1 MITSEFLSFLKIEKK
16 FIYLLIINNI
26 FFISCIFIYLKYKNN
41 QTNIRFNDLVAVNNQ
56 TKIKLN
62 NLASENNQAKIKLN
76 DLVFANTKTNIRLGK
91 EALFSLD
98 EKYCTKGKWN
108 VAIGPGTQHT
118 LCNGTQ
124 NTAIGRSAQ
133 YVLKKGVGNIAIGA
147 ASQRN
152 LKEGSYNIGL
162 GTDTMYSSETG
173 YNNIAVG
180 YDSLHDNIN
189 GSDNVSIGYMSGYD
203 GVKSKINAKFA
214 NRNVWIGNYTGKSVS
229 KNINESIAI
238 GYRSKN
244 DKSNQVVIGNENIN
258 ETNLY
263 GVVSVERLIFRDHG
277 NLDLLNE
284 IKAIREKI
292 NKLEQR

>member
-1 MITSEFLSFLKIEKK
+1 MINSELWSFLKIEKK
-16 FIYLLIINNI
+16 FIYLLLINN
-26 FFISCIFIYLKYKNN
+26 FLFISFIFIYLKFNKNSQPN
-41 QTNIRFNDLVAVNNQ
+41 VR
-56 TKIKLN
+56 
-62 NLASENNQAKIKLN
+62 LN
-76 DLVFANTKTNIRLGK
+76 DLSFQSNQTNIRLGK

-98 EKYCTKGKWN
+98 EEYCTEGKWN
-108 VAIGPGTQHT
+108 VAIGPDTQHT
-118 LCNGTQ
+118 LCNAEQ

-133 YVLKKGVGNIAIGA
+133 YVLTKGAGNIAIGA

-162 GTDTMYSSETG
+162 GTDTMYNSETG

-203 GVKSKINAKFA
+203 DVKSKINARFA
-214 NRNVWIGNYTGKSVS
+214 NRNVWIGNFTGKSIVE
-229 KNINESIAI
+229 NINDSIAI
-238 GYRSKN
+238 GYRAKN
-244 DKSNQVVIGNENIN
+244 DKSNQVVIGNENIK

-263 GVVSVERLIFRDHG
+263 GVVSVERLIFRDQS

-284 IKAIREKI
+284 IKEIREKI

>member
-1 MITSEFLSFLKIEKK
+1 MITSQFWSFLKIEKK
-16 FIYLLIINNI
+16 FIYLLIINN
-26 FFISCIFIYLKYKNN
+26 FFLISCIFIYLKYKNN
-41 QTNIRFNDLVAVNNQ
+41 QTNVRLNELSHQSNQ
-56 TKIKLN
+56 
-62 NLASENNQAKIKLN
+62 
-76 DLVFANTKTNIRLGK
+76 TNIRLGK

-98 EKYCTKGKWN
+98 EAYCTEGKWN
-108 VAIGPGTQHT
+108 VAIGPDTQHT
-118 LCNGTQ
+118 LCNAEQ

-133 YVLKKGVGNIAIGA
+133 YVLTKGAGNIAIGA

-162 GTDTMYSSETG
+162 GTDTMYNSETG
-173 YNNIAVG
+173 NNNIAVG

-189 GSDNVSIGYMSGYD
+189 GNDNVSIGYMSGYD

-214 NRNVWIGNYTGKSVS
+214 NRNVWIGNFTGKSIVE
-229 KNINESIAI
+229 NINDSIAI
-238 GYRSKN
+238 GYEAKN